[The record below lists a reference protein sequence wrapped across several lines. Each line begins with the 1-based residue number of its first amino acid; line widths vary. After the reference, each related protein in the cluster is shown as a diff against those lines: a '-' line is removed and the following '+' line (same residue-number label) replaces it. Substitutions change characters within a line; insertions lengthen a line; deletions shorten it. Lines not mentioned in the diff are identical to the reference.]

1 VRFESS
7 WRLRSLSASQ
17 IRPPIRVSVK
27 DRVSLLLEIYKI
39 STSSASFNAASLS
52 SSMAFFLFKDWNGLV
67 RVSFV
72 TVWTSLRTSNE
83 GSG

>member
-1 VRFESS
+1 MWVSEPEDIPGYFVF
-7 WRLRSLSASQ
+7 LGAMCVV
-17 IRPPIRVSVK
+17 VSV
-27 DRVSLLLEIYKI
+27 L
-39 STSSASFNAASLS
+39 
-52 SSMAFFLFKDWNGLV
+52 AFFLFKDWNGLV